1 MWEKDIVFKPL
12 LNLSLKPGDEVE
24 RILIGRS
31 VVLIFALIAAN
42 SLCDIDTTILTSIFS
57 PIKWKVLWT

>member
-12 LNLSLKPGDEVE
+12 LNLYFKPGDEVE
-24 RILIGRS
+24 RIMIGRS

-57 PIKWKVLWT
+57 SIKWEVL

>member
-12 LNLSLKPGDEVE
+12 LNLSFKPGDEVE

-42 SLCDIDTTILTSIFS
+42 SLCDIDTTILTPIFS
-57 PIKWKVLWT
+57 SIKWEVL

>member
-12 LNLSLKPGDEVE
+12 LNLSFKPGDEVE

-57 PIKWKVLWT
+57 SIKWEVL